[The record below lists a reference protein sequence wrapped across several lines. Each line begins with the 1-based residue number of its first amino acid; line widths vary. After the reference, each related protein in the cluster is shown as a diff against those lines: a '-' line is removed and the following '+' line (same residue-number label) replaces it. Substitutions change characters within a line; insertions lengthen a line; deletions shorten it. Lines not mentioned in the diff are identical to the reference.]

1 MKAAIVG
8 YAVEGQVSANYWHEL
23 GYEVTICD
31 QNTSLKVPP
40 IFKTALGDDYLDG
53 LDSYD
58 IIVRSAG
65 IHPQIILDKNP
76 SVKSKITTSVQEF
89 FRVCPSPNTIGITG
103 TKGKGTT
110 TTLIT
115 KMLIAAGKTVHFG
128 GNIGIAP
135 LELLP
140 KINAD
145 NWVVLELSSF
155 QLEDFNGPSPHI
167 GVCLMVVPE
176 HLNWHADMAEYISA
190 KQRLFATQK
199 PTDIAIYYSQNENSQ
214 QIAMASP
221 GTHIPYMA
229 YSGAEV
235 IKDNIVID
243 GQTVCAIDD
252 LKLLGRH
259 NWQNACA
266 ALTTFWQVVQ
276 DTEPARKVLTSFTG
290 LPFRIEFRKKIN
302 DVRFYNDS
310 YASAPGAEIAAL
322 KSIDGKKV
330 MIVGGFDR
338 GLDLSQLATEMVNN
352 QSEIRKVLLIGASA
366 ERTAEALKQ
375 VNFSNF
381 EQCKVRSMSEI
392 VSTAYNLAQPG
403 DAVVLSP
410 GFASFDMFKN
420 FEDRGIQFNDAVEK
434 L

>member
-1 MKAAIVG
+1 
-8 YAVEGQVSANYWHEL
+8 
-23 GYEVTICD
+23 
-31 QNTSLKVPP
+31 
-40 IFKTALGDDYLDG
+40 
-53 LDSYD
+53 
-58 IIVRSAG
+58 
-65 IHPQIILDKNP
+65 
-76 SVKSKITTSVQEF
+76 
-89 FRVCPSPNTIGITG
+89 
-103 TKGKGTT
+103 
-110 TTLIT
+110 
-115 KMLIAAGKTVHFG
+115 
-128 GNIGIAP
+128 
-135 LELLP
+135 
-140 KINAD
+140 
-145 NWVVLELSSF
+145 
-155 QLEDFNGPSPHI
+155 
-167 GVCLMVVPE
+167 
-176 HLNWHADMAEYISA
+176 MAEYISA

-235 IKDNIVID
+235 IKDKIVID

-276 DTEPARKVLTSFTG
+276 DIEPARKVLTSFTG